1 MHALALDAVA
11 EVSKLIITMTRTDA
25 LKPHPMHE
33 PTGERS
39 ATGDDAVATSGM
51 PEAVPGAAGPHE
63 QEGRRPDAAEGSS
76 ADESRAAEAEQTQ
89 GGEFQLLLEKL
100 QDWLARQGWQ
110 PSLPI
115 LKRSTRSLG
124 LLIAVCVL
132 LRLEGGLVSTLNS
145 IPLLG
150 RVLLLVGLL
159 RVALFARENLLRQDD
174 RKRLNERLQQLIRE
188 TIG

>member
-11 EVSKLIITMTRTDA
+11 EVGKLIITMTMTDS

-51 PEAVPGAAGPHE
+51 PEAVPGATDPHG
-63 QEGRRPDAAEGSS
+63 QEDQPDAAEGSS
-76 ADESRAAEAEQTQ
+76 TDESRAAAAEQTQ

-100 QDWLARQGWQ
+100 QGWLARQGWQ

-124 LLIAVCVL
+124 LLIAVCIL

-174 RKRLNERLQQLIRE
+174 RKQLNERLQQLIRE